1 MDIWKKYKSPLGYET
16 GDNKIDTF
24 GVDHSQFSL
33 RDEIEYQTARAER
46 ENQLIQNYNNQG
58 ITENYPQYTTNFWG
72 NPENNYGFGSSNIS
86 DAISHHPAMNTTPMP
101 IMQMSA
107 TSDDYQR
114 AINNYEQANVA
125 GSFMSGIGNSFD
137 GSHTP
142 TWNDDYSNTLT
153 NQQNYTTP
161 NDINKISSASLPQ
174 TGVWAQQRR
183 RAVENDMLMN
193 AMDVLYGMNRTVNGM
208 TFGGLDWLGNKLGF
222 DSQMNDYLQLKDAQS
237 RNLAQ
242 TAGQI
247 AGYGGSALTGGAL
260 ANAGYN
266 QANMAYNGYKIGKAY
281 DKLTADP
288 FQGNGRDVIAR
299 MRNHNGEPVVLQRGE
314 AIKGPNGEVIVHGK
328 SLGRETGSVQNYGLD
343 KFIYR
348 HRIGRADAQKI
359 PRIIQQ
365 KPFESNE
372 FGQNVYLVRNYDGT
386 LRLVTSPVE
395 EGSTVA
401 SMYYF
406 K

>member
-1 MDIWKKYKSPLGYET
+1 M
-16 GDNKIDTF
+16 
-24 GVDHSQFSL
+24 H
-33 RDEIEYQTARAER
+33 
-46 ENQLIQNYNNQG
+46 
-58 ITENYPQYTTNFWG
+58 
-72 NPENNYGFGSSNIS
+72 
-86 DAISHHPAMNTTPMP
+86 TTPMP
-101 IMQMSA
+101 IMQMSS

-114 AINNYEQANVA
+114 SINNYEQANVA

-142 TWNDDYSNTLT
+142 SWNDDYSNTLN

-260 ANAGYN
+260 
-266 QANMAYNGYKIGKAY
+266 GKC
-281 DKLTADP
+281 
-288 FQGNGRDVIAR
+288 
-299 MRNHNGEPVVLQRGE
+299 
-314 AIKGPNGEVIVHGK
+314 
-328 SLGRETGSVQNYGLD
+328 
-343 KFIYR
+343 
-348 HRIGRADAQKI
+348 
-359 PRIIQQ
+359 
-365 KPFESNE
+365 
-372 FGQNVYLVRNYDGT
+372 
-386 LRLVTSPVE
+386 RL
-395 EGSTVA
+395 
-401 SMYYF
+401 
-406 K
+406 